1 MSVLGILNALSRG
14 SVRIASGL
22 WRFEA
27 KLKGFQFEGDSQ
39 FLGRPIMSRHAS
51 STVRIGAGVRC
62 YSAVRANLIGC
73 PQPSVLRT
81 LSPGSRLS
89 LGSNV
94 GLSAAVLVAALS
106 IVVGDDTQIG
116 SGAVIVD
123 NDLHSL
129 DPTGRWGE
137 LDPSEARPVNIGK
150 RVFIG
155 ARAIILKGVSVGDD
169 AVVGAGA
176 VVTRSVPSG
185 CLAVGNPA
193 VARPITRGISRRS
206 VIPEAVA

>member
-1 MSVLGILNALSRG
+1 M
-14 SVRIASGL
+14 
-22 WRFEA
+22 
-27 KLKGFQFEGDSQ
+27 
-39 FLGRPIMSRHAS
+39 
-51 STVRIGAGVRC
+51 RC
-62 YSAVRANLIGC
+62 YNAVRANLIGC

-89 LGSNV
+89 FGRNV
-94 GLSAAVLVAALS
+94 GLSAAVVVAARS
-106 IVVGDDTQIG
+106 IEVGDGTQIG

-129 DPTGRWGE
+129 DQTGHWGE
-137 LDPSEARPVNIGK
+137 LDPSEARPVRIGK

-155 ARAIILKGVSVGDD
+155 ARAIILKGVNIGDD

-176 VVTRSVPSG
+176 VVTKSVPNG

-193 VARPITRGISRRS
+193 IVRPIARGVARRDI
-206 VIPEAVA
+206 VAEAVI